1 MVGDARILQSVVE
14 LAVNNQFKE
23 LSTVLE
29 TLGTL
34 NSGRRLKYSNIINIS
49 YVLLIFASP
58 LQLSIDDLLILI
70 KGMEDNITDEASDNG
85 DEVEEVEEFA
95 NWVSS
100 KCEESVDSIDSIMTA
115 ISQFSDKYPMEDDLL
130 FSVLKTR
137 LIINSM
143 YLDDI
148 ELKNISIVNSPAF
161 HQWFK
166 GFYQPFKY
174 YWDNYGKLTSSIK
187 YHEILGQDYFQHLIS
202 PVGSLDSDNLSLYN
216 WLNKV
221 IIPISKFSHDFSSLE
236 QWCFNE
242 ANLQSKSYEVW
253 FTTIKSLVDKEVPLE
268 DFQGI
273 VEKFVAFCYFDKEV
287 ENSLEMIRKFD
298 YIKDTLVLLVPI
310 APKSSTIKTGE
321 VKYVNE
327 KFDSFQQFM
336 ENTSLI
342 PLISISKD
350 SLINLSEMIESCLK
364 LYPINQLT
372 IPKFLELKYG
382 SSQSE
387 DFKREASIIL
397 VGINTSNSTTLISSL
412 ELFKDIF
419 VEDDTEI
426 NELMVERFLFN
437 NLFDL
442 VDDQVPDAV
451 LRKLL
456 TKKFWDSINYSTSLD
471 DIRLSYAEK
480 CLDMMSSKEQTSEE
494 KEEISR
500 FRNLLKMFNLIKNFK
515 ISLNRQ
521 PISPSDILKKFSKIP
536 HNDLQ
541 LELEPSSP
549 MGLITTILEQNP
561 KSYRAFEKLFK
572 ILNHFLIFLNVEI
585 NSNYYFKRLISACI
599 ESSLIDFNF
608 NFAYSKSIEL
618 FSNYTDLNDLWLV
631 FYQIGNYQTPD
642 WFDNPSSNL
651 PILIKK
657 SFVLSNYLSV
667 INRSLTTV
675 DNSRIIVELWNK
687 INNEIEEITNNDTSL
702 QDQDQSDASTV
713 NSTVNSIAHGI
724 SRNLSPMS
732 EKPGEKLSNLF
743 VSGLG
748 WAIGANK

>member
-1 MVGDARILQSVVE
+1 MVGDAKILQCVVE
-14 LAVNNQFKE
+14 MAVNNQFKE

-34 NSGRRLKYSNIINIS
+34 NSGHDLKYSNIINIS

-70 KGMEDNITDEASDNG
+70 KGMQDNISGDVVDNG
-85 DEVEEVEEFA
+85 EDLDDVEEFA
-95 NWVSS
+95 NWVKT
-100 KCEESVDSIDSIMTA
+100 KCEDDGDSIDSIMTA
-115 ISQFSDKYPMEDDLL
+115 ISQFSDQYPMGDDLM
-130 FSVLKTR
+130 FSILKTR
-137 LIINSM
+137 LVINSK

-148 ELKNISIVNSPAF
+148 ELKNIGIVNSSEF

-174 YWDNYGKLTSSIK
+174 YWDNYGKLTLSIK
-187 YHEILGQDYFQHLIS
+187 YHEILGQDYFQHLIT
-202 PVGSLDSDNLSLYN
+202 PVGSLGSDNLALPN

-221 IIPISKFSHDFSSLE
+221 IIPICKYTHDFSLLE

-242 ANLQSKSYEVW
+242 ENLQLKNYEVW
-253 FTTIKSLVDKEVPLE
+253 FTTIKSLVDKEVPME
-268 DFQGI
+268 DFQGFI
-273 VEKFVAFCYFDKEV
+273 QKFIAFCYYDKEV
-287 ENSLEMIRKFD
+287 ENSIEMIKKFD
-298 YIKDTLVLLVPI
+298 YIKDTLVLLIPI
-310 APKSSTIKTGE
+310 VPKSSTVKEGE
-321 VKYVNE
+321 IQYDE
-327 KFDSFQQFM
+327 QEDFQDFEQFM
-336 ENTSLI
+336 KETSLK
-342 PLISISKD
+342 PLIGVTKD
-350 SLINLSEMIESCLK
+350 CLINLSEMIESCLK

-372 IPKFLELKYG
+372 IPKFLKLKYG
-382 SSQSE
+382 KCQSE
-387 DFKREASIIL
+387 DFKREVSIIL
-397 VGINTSNSTTLISSL
+397 VGITSNNAATLITSL

-442 VDDQVPDAV
+442 VEDQVSDSS

-471 DIRLSYAEK
+471 DTRLTYAEK
-480 CLDMMSSKEQTSEE
+480 CVDMMGSKDQTEE
-494 KEEISR
+494 DKQEITR
-500 FRNLLKMFNLIKNFK
+500 FRSSLKMFNLIKNFK
-515 ISLNRQ
+515 ISLNKQ
-521 PISPSDILKKFSKIP
+521 PITPSDILKKFSKIP
-536 HNDLQ
+536 HSDLQ
-541 LELEPSSP
+541 IELESSSP

-572 ILNHFLIFLNVEI
+572 ILNHFLIFLDVEI

-618 FSNYTDLNDLWLV
+618 FNNYTDLNDLWLV

-642 WFDNPSSNL
+642 WFDNPTNNL

-657 SFVLSNYLSV
+657 SFVLSNYLTA
-667 INRSLTTV
+667 INKSLTSV

-687 INNEIEEITNNDTSL
+687 INKEIEEITNNDTL
-702 QDQDQSDASTV
+702 QEEESDI
-713 NSTVNSIAHGI
+713 STVNSITNSI